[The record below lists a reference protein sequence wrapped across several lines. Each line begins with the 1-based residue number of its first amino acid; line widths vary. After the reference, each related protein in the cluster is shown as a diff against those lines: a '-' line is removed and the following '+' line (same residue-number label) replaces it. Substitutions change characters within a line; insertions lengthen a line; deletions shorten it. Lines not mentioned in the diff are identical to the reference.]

1 MIQSAVYFVTENIAI
16 RSGVIDSRYRIR
28 DGRFVLDNKD
38 LARIRFTTEEY
49 INGLEGVEMVTE
61 ERAKEEIYLNNNQMG
76 RVVGTSVQPSNEVVE
91 AEAEQENENQEQEV
105 VEEQQQ
111 AAEPQ
116 EEATSESEENV
127 PQEETVEENEEASEE
142 G

>member
-49 INGLEGVEMVTE
+49 VNGLEGVEMVTE

-76 RVVGTSVQPSNEVVE
+76 RVVGTSVQPSNDVE
-91 AEAEQENENQEQEV
+91 AEAEQENESQEQEV
-105 VEEQQQ
+105 VEEQQT
-111 AAEPQ
+111 AEPQ
-116 EEATSESEENV
+116 EEATSESEENA
-127 PQEETVEENEEASEE
+127 PQDEAVEENEEASEE